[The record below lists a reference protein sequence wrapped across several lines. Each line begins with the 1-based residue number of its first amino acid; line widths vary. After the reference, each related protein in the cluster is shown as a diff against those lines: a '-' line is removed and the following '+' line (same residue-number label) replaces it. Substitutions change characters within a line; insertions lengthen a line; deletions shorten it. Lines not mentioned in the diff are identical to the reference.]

1 MFGLKI
7 VKKEDYSVLEYQ
19 LERAQTLLDNKDCEI
34 KTLTSRVQDLEN
46 EVKCLM
52 KKLSDHL
59 DSAEES
65 KQENVVLLSD
75 VAETPLVEEKPVKKT
90 RKTVK
95 KPEGTVKTPRKR
107 VVHKTEE

>member
-7 VKKEDYSVLEYQ
+7 VKKEDYSVLENQ
-19 LERAQTLLDNKDCEI
+19 LERVQTLLDNKDCEI
-34 KTLTSRVQDLEN
+34 KTLNSRIRDLEN
-46 EVKCLM
+46 EVRCLM
-52 KKLSDHL
+52 KKLSDH

-65 KQENVVLLSD
+65 KPENVILLSD
-75 VAETPLVEEKPVKKT
+75 VAESPLVEEKPVKKT
-90 RKTVK
+90 RKSVK